1 VLFFLKEVLQVNK
14 AMSSI
19 KQTENQTDQ
28 SSVRGDEK
36 NGIADNGMIPSSETD
51 QALTVDDPSMVPN
64 EIVEMDESTD
74 DMVNTTTLLLEE
86 TQVKHY
92 QARYQALEELLEFAA
107 ESGKLEPPN
116 LAMEVKKLKKVL
128 FYSHPNTLTQEI
140 LCKTEARLEEL
151 YAILTELVSPVT
163 VLTLRTTSE
172 EHAVQRLSRWGR
184 VFFGASSIG
193 RNFFRQLFWIAML
206 LVGLISL
213 RKLIGEPTD
222 PLAFVDPFLY
232 GALGA
237 LIYLYKDLT
246 KLYINRTL
254 HPKKLSTNWLRLFMG
269 ALTGALIVNLFGQF
283 FDSASADLGVSK
295 VAIGFLA
302 GYSVEFFY
310 QSLDRIIEIITPKGK
325 TQKDSTVPMTPKQAQ
340 IETLTK
346 SLKEMT
352 NEADKATIRLLLE
365 KL

>member
-1 VLFFLKEVLQVNK
+1 
-14 AMSSI
+14 MSSI
-19 KQTENQTDQ
+19 KQIENQTEQ
-28 SSVRGDEK
+28 SSVRDDEKITPVDEK
-36 NGIADNGMIPSSETD
+36 NGIADNGMTPSSETD
-51 QALTVDDPSMVPN
+51 QALSVAEQPAMLPN
-64 EIVEMDESTD
+64 EIVEMDEPTD
-74 DMVNTTTLLLEE
+74 DMVNTTTLLEE
-86 TQVKHY
+86 TQIKHY
-92 QARYQALEELLEFAA
+92 QARYRNLEELLEFAA
-107 ESGKLEPPN
+107 ESGKLDPPN
-116 LAMEVKKLKKVL
+116 LAIEVKKLKKVL
-128 FYSHPNTLTQEI
+128 FYSHPNTLTQEV
-140 LCKTEARLEEL
+140 LCETEARLEEL
-151 YAILTELVSPVT
+151 YAILAELVNPVT

-172 EHAVQRLSRWGR
+172 EYAVQRSSRWGS
-184 VFFGASSIG
+184 VFFGASSVG

-206 LVGLISL
+206 LVSLISL
-213 RKLIGEPTD
+213 RKLIGGPED
-222 PLAFVDPFLY
+222 SLAFVDPFLY

-283 FDSASADLGVSK
+283 FDSASADMGVSK

-310 QSLDRIIEIITPKGK
+310 RSLDRIIEIITPKGK
-325 TQKDSTVPMTPKQAQ
+325 RQKDSTVPMTPKQAQ

>member
-1 VLFFLKEVLQVNK
+1 
-14 AMSSI
+14 MSSI

-28 SSVRGDEK
+28 SSVREDEKITPVDEK
-36 NGIADNGMIPSSETD
+36 NVGADNGMTPSPETD
-51 QALTVDDPSMVPN
+51 QALTVGEPSMESN
-64 EIVEMDESTD
+64 EIVEMDEPTD
-74 DMVNTTTLLLEE
+74 DMLNTTTLLEE

-92 QARYQALEELLEFAA
+92 RARYQELEELLEFAA
-107 ESGKLEPPN
+107 ESGKLDPPN
-116 LAMEVKKLKKVL
+116 LAIEVKKLKKVL
-128 FYSHPNTLTQEI
+128 FYSPPNMLTQEA
-140 LCKTEARLEEL
+140 LCDTEARLEEL
-151 YAILTELVSPVT
+151 YAILAELVSPVT

-172 EHAVQRLSRWGR
+172 EYAVQRSWWGN
-184 VFFGASSIG
+184 VFFGSSSVG

-213 RKLIGEPTD
+213 RKLIGGPED

-237 LIYLYKDLT
+237 LIYLYKGLT

-283 FDSASADLGVSK
+283 FDSASAEMGVSK

-310 QSLDRIIEIITPKGK
+310 RSLDRIIEIITPKAK
-325 TQKDSTVPMTPKQAQ
+325 TQTDSTVPMTPKQAQ